1 MLNAADN
8 VGEKAALT
16 KLEKFIS
23 HGVDNYDQDR
33 NFPFKDGT
41 SKLSPHL
48 HFGEIS
54 PLKIWGIICDNQNYE
69 DHIVAEITGK

>member
-1 MLNAADN
+1 MKNLMVFGML
-8 VGEKAALT
+8 VRKSALT

-23 HGVDNYDQDR
+23 NGIDDYDQDR

-48 HFGEIS
+48 HLEKF
-54 PLKIWGIICDNQNYE
+54 LL
-69 DHIVAEITGK
+69 